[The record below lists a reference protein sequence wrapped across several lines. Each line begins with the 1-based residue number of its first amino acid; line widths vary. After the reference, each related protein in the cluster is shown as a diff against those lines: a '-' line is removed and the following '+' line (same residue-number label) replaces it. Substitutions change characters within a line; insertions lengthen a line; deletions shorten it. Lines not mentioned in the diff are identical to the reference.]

1 MADDARKRIG
11 DFTKRLEKT
20 ILSVSKRDQ
29 LQAIGLEAIRII
41 VKRTR
46 LGYGA
51 PRGKAGSVERF
62 KLPPLSKRYRE
73 FRATTGNSFLSEFA
87 AVNKSNLTFTGQML
101 DSMNIIK
108 YDKAGI
114 IIGPTGA
121 RSDPFSKGVSNEDV
135 ANYVAKQGRTFNNI
149 TIPEAKQL
157 IRFFRNVFGDL
168 LKNERI

>member
-1 MADDARKRIG
+1 M

-20 ILSVSKRDQ
+20 VLGVTKRDQ
-29 LQAIGLEAIRII
+29 LQAVGLEAIRII

-51 PRGKAGSVERF
+51 PQGKAGSVERF

-73 FRATTGNSFLSEFA
+73 FRATSGNSFLSEFA

-101 DSMNIIK
+101 DSMNILQ
-108 YDKAGI
+108 YDKHGI
-114 IIGPTGA
+114 IIGPTGR
-121 RSDPFSKGVSNEDV
+121 RSDPFSKGKSNADV
-135 ANYVAKQGRTFNNI
+135 AEYVAKQGRTFNNI

-157 IRFFRNVFGDL
+157 IRFFRNLFGDL
-168 LKNERI
+168 LTNERIR